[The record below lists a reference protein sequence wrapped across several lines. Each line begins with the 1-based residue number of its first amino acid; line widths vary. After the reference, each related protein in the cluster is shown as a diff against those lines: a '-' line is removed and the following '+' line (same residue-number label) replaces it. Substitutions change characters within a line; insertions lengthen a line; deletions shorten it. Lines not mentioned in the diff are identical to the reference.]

1 MWRRSRACG
10 AAIAC
15 GSSPSAAASSA
26 TARSGSRCA
35 TATTSTTPGRTRR
48 PADRCCTRSHRP
60 GDGRRG
66 PGGPRAPTTQSPRP
80 VCRRMWPPR
89 HTRAGASLAAGFVR
103 QVPVSRLQQ
112 GAQGRAAQRP
122 PARRERCRACDL
134 PALAVAGRFK
144 GRGRAGRLRPVET
157 SPTSRQVP
165 AWEDCYRA
173 KAVKNCAR
181 HRPWFSVWRCM
192 LPSSGGYAGM
202 RWCLASAAPAS
213 DTYAAHLPSAALCQR
228 VRYSKAACC
237 ALHAAVLPSG
247 HVMFWCES
255 RAPCV

>member
-80 VCRRMWPPR
+80 VCRRMRPPR

-122 PARRERCRACDL
+122 PAPRERCRARV
-134 PALAVAGRFK
+134 PAGPCCCRQVQGAWPSRPLAAGRDESHI
-144 GRGRAGRLRPVET
+144 ET
-157 SPTSRQVP
+157 SPGFRLGRTVI
-165 AWEDCYRA
+165 
-173 KAVKNCAR
+173 
-181 HRPWFSVWRCM
+181 
-192 LPSSGGYAGM
+192 G
-202 RWCLASAAPAS
+202 
-213 DTYAAHLPSAALCQR
+213 
-228 VRYSKAACC
+228 
-237 ALHAAVLPSG
+237 
-247 HVMFWCES
+247 
-255 RAPCV
+255 